1 MKQGGFWGLA
11 TLVVL
16 GAILY
21 DVLSHP
27 KGTHVVTKGVTD
39 LVGTS
44 LKYASGRGGK

>member
-21 DVLSHP
+21 DVLTHP
-27 KGTHVVTKGVTD
+27 KGTQTVSRGLNS

-44 LKYASGRGGK
+44 LKYASGR

>member
-1 MKQGGFWGLA
+1 MRQGGFWGIA

-21 DVLSHP
+21 DVLTHP
-27 KGTHVVTKGVTD
+27 KGTSVLTHGVTN

-44 LKYASGRGGK
+44 LKYASGR